1 MNYIDIAIVGLV
13 LFGAVKGFSK
23 GFIIEAASLIALIL
37 GLIGALLFSSTVGTL
52 LESFFDA
59 DRIPPSGILFILT
72 FIAIIIGINLLAK
85 FLTRVLKMAA
95 LSGLNRILGA
105 ILAG

>member
-13 LFGAVKGFSK
+13 IFGAVKGFSK

-52 LESFFDA
+52 LEKY
-59 DRIPPSGILFILT
+59 L
-72 FIAIIIGINLLAK
+72 
-85 FLTRVLKMAA
+85 
-95 LSGLNRILGA
+95 
-105 ILAG
+105 